1 METATILYEV
11 IAAGF
16 IVYFII
22 SYAYK
27 VLKIRNVEEALLTS
41 KGLLFL
47 NLKHFIGII
56 LFGALLFLIAP
67 KYRYLVWSFDAFS
80 LKALVWMLPVMIL
93 SSVMAYRS
101 VNKRLRVLTGRSNYR
116 FDQVW
121 NYFGIRMLFLF
132 SYEFF
137 FRGVIFFSC
146 LEVLD
151 LTMALLIT
159 TGLYVLIHSFD
170 SRNEILGAIPF
181 GIILCLFSYYTESI
195 WPAFLIHLTLSGV
208 YEFTIFRQLTL
219 KTTRS

>member
-47 NLKHFIGII
+47 NLKHVTGIV
-56 LFGALLFLIAP
+56 LFGVLFFLIAP
-67 KYRYLVWSFDAFS
+67 KYRYLVWSFDEFS
-80 LKALVWMLPVMIL
+80 WKTLVWIIPVMIL
-93 SSVMAYRS
+93 SGGMAFKS
-101 VNKRLRVLTGRSNYR
+101 VNKRLRVLTDRSGYR
-116 FDQVW
+116 LDQVW

-181 GIILCLFSYYTESI
+181 GIILCLFSYYTDSI

-208 YEFTIFRQLTL
+208 YEFAIFRQLTL